1 MSLGDRSQH
10 ARSQDQA
17 LSTGGSG
24 GAGRTGVSQ
33 KKRRAG
39 CSDCAHIQKHISFR
53 VSKRQSGTHARLASV
68 PQLRGRTQRLY
79 KAMMS
84 GYSLLLD
91 THVVIWMATEPDRLP
106 GALVRAIETVET
118 RFVSHVSA
126 WIGRGKS
133 DL

>member
-1 MSLGDRSQH
+1 
-10 ARSQDQA
+10 
-17 LSTGGSG
+17 
-24 GAGRTGVSQ
+24 
-33 KKRRAG
+33 
-39 CSDCAHIQKHISFR
+39 
-53 VSKRQSGTHARLASV
+53 
-68 PQLRGRTQRLY
+68 
-79 KAMMS
+79 MS